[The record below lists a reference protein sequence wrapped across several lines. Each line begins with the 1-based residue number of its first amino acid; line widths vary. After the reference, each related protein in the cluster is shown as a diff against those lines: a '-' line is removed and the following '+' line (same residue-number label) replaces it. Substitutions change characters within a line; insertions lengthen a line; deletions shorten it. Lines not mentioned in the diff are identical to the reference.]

1 MFVWMDGMAYKKI
14 TLTQKLRIRPLIRI
28 ITLVIEAPNF
38 SIKNQSSKHQ
48 EYIKSL
54 PVYSKK

>member
-1 MFVWMDGMAYKKI
+1 MDGWDGLKKI
-14 TLTQKLRIRPLIRI
+14 TLTQKLTIRPLKRI